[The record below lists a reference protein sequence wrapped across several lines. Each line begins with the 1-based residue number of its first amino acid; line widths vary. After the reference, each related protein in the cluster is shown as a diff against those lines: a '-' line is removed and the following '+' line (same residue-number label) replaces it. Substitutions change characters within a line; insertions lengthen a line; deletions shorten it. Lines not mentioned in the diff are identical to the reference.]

1 MARAQAGSCR
11 FFVRSR
17 SFLPDEHRKEPAFCI
32 GCAGMCGRF
41 CAEAGRRFAGC
52 FCGMAGRFCHARPA
66 RGKGM
71 RMKDRPLQ
79 RRDAAE
85 CAWMLARCDDGMQPD
100 ARGCSPVATTE
111 CSRLYAK
118 GNGRI
123 FPKPGSGRRAGKAGF
138 CEPYGGRV

>member
-1 MARAQAGSCR
+1 MARAQAGPCR

-32 GCAGMCGRF
+32 GCAGMRGNF
-41 CAEAGRRFAGC
+41 CADHPTQSGARYYAWQAGSVRSGRGRERGC
-52 FCGMAGRFCHARPA
+52 NGEI
-66 RGKGM
+66 
-71 RMKDRPLQ
+71 RPLQ
-79 RRDAAE
+79 RRSAAG
-85 CAWMLARCDDGMQPD
+85 CVWSSLAAKDGMQPN